1 MPMPNTSTVAI
12 TGMTERMVF
21 TLPRLVT
28 SVTSA
33 TQVLNAASFAVE
45 PKNVITQSSTTS
57 AAIIPQLLS
66 SEKSM
71 GMAAKSMI
79 VTPHNR

>member
-1 MPMPNTSTVAI
+1 MPNTSTVAM

-33 TQVLNAASFAVE
+33 TQVLNAASLAVE
-45 PKNVITQSSTTS
+45 PKKVITQSSTTS
-57 AAIIPQLLS
+57 AAMMPQLLL

-71 GMAAKSMI
+71 GMAAKSMM
-79 VTPHNR
+79 VTPQMR